1 MPHYSISTLLRQTPK
16 TALRAYFDRQGVLAD
31 LDLAGLKRT
40 QTDAIVAAIDAL
52 DDRGRARVDADFR
65 DVFTLADKGG
75 TLILTDQLQAL
86 GLPLGDTLCAMEN
99 HYHRAM
105 WLFLNPRH
113 GGVDVFQQC
122 LSIAGMNDLS
132 FARAKRRRNLPRL
145 VPHHDDATLEA
156 MAAGLRQVYRKQGR
170 GRYCTAEHYFRPNPD
185 RHCFFAYP
193 EDYST
198 SELQYEDGALA
209 RRTRR
214 SVFNVVYIYR
224 PDEGLLEIS
233 APGGKKDIELV
244 QEVFC
249 RTALGL
255 DGIPP
260 ESDRD
265 CWRLNGLKRL
275 DFAFPTDPAD
285 RIASVEVVSL
295 RLHPMGNPRRR
306 ITVEQDPASGEPLF
320 TWLNRIVDTAQV
332 PLELLDVSQARVRVV
347 WEPEDDKKPVARTF
361 TLGVPDSTTLKDDPL
376 HLVIKRYLK
385 AWNIAP

>member
-1 MPHYSISTLLRQTPK
+1 MPHYSLSTFLRQTPRPL
-16 TALRAYFDRQGVLAD
+16 LRAYFDHHAILAD
-31 LDLAGLKRT
+31 LDFAALKRT
-40 QTDAIVAAIDAL
+40 ATEPIVEAIDAL
-52 DDRGRARVDADFR
+52 DDRNRARVDADFR
-65 DVFTLADKGG
+65 DVFELADKAG
-75 TLILTDQLQAL
+75 TQVIADHVHAL
-86 GLPLGDTLCAMEN
+86 ALPLADPLGAMEN

-113 GGVDVFQQC
+113 GGVDLFQQC
-122 LSIAGMNDLS
+122 LAIAGMNDLT
-132 FARAKRRRNLPRL
+132 FTRAKRRRNLPRV
-145 VPHHDDATLEA
+145 VPRYDEATLDA
-156 MAAGLRQVYRKQGR
+156 MAAGLREVYRKQGR

-285 RIASVEVVSL
+285 RIAGVELVSL

-320 TWLNRIVDTAQV
+320 TWLNRIVDTTRV
-332 PLELLDVSQARVRVV
+332 PLELLDVSQARIRVV
-347 WEPEDDKKPVARTF
+347 WESEDGKKPVARTF
-361 TLGVPDSTTLKDDPL
+361 TLGMPDSTSLKDDPH
-376 HLVIKRYLK
+376 HLVIKRYLT